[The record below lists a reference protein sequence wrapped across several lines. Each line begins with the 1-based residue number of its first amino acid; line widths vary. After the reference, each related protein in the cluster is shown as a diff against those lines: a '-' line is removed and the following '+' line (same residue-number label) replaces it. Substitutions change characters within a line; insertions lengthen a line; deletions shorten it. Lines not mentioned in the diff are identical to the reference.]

1 MEEMKRSHPDIEITI
16 PGVEYQEFAGYR
28 LLMCTDPV
36 KMAILDPECDLAQS
50 VDSYVGSDY
59 VYLYNKL
66 IDAGKWLS
74 HLTAVVLIMQH
85 RKEEILAAM
94 IARDGL
100 NTPNLTSAQYEQLFF
115 DRNQEKVE
123 LPWLFE
129 SYREQ
134 AAEETRSEMVA
145 HGKPY
150 REIEL
155 DKMFF
160 KK

>member
-1 MEEMKRSHPDIEITI
+1 MEAMKRSHPDIDITI
-16 PGVEYQEFAGYR
+16 SGVEYQEFAGYR

-36 KMAILDPECDLAQS
+36 KMAMLDPECGLAQS

-74 HLTAVVLIMQH
+74 HLTAVVLVMQH
-85 RKEEILAAM
+85 RMEEILAAM

-100 NTPNLTSAQYEQLFF
+100 NKPNLTSAQYEQLFF

-150 REIEL
+150 REIDF